1 MKSGSDEDNVIR
13 IDERRAQRELD
24 REIFE
29 RIFIDSPFPVQIIEP
44 GGMPRRHNDA
54 HAAFV
59 GAFGARVG
67 IGSFNVL
74 SDRRSER
81 SGHAKH
87 HRRAFQGEV
96 VDYEF
101 SAAIADGVEESWFE
115 RLLVPITAVD
125 GRVTA
130 VVSVIMDITERKR
143 LEDERIRLNEQL
155 LHAQKLESL
164 GVLAGGIAHDFNNLL
179 VAVLGNAS
187 LLANRLPPGSPL
199 LEYAQGIEVA
209 ARRAADVAHQ
219 MLAYSGKGRF
229 VTALV
234 DVTALLE
241 ETADLLRIGAARN
254 VTLVR
259 ELRHD
264 LPKFKAD
271 PTQVRQVVMNLLTNA
286 SEAFDGNSGHI
297 VLRTGVM
304 DVDHEFL
311 ASCMGGGE
319 ATPGRFVY
327 IEVTDYGV
335 GMTPEIVEKIF
346 DPFFTT
352 KFTGR
357 GLGLAAV
364 FGIVR
369 GHRGAIS
376 VESRL
381 GEGTTFRV
389 LFPAEASDGV
399 EASDV
404 RRTAESTPPSSRA
417 DRRQASGLALV
428 VDDERAVR
436 RIARRML
443 ETLGFSVVEVA
454 HGEGA
459 VEILEERHRE
469 FAVVLMNVS
478 IPHIGGR
485 GVLDALRERSI
496 AIPVILASGYEMGS
510 AELQGLGPDVTILP
524 MPFSYDELAGAL
536 AAARG

>member
-1 MKSGSDEDNVIR
+1 
-13 IDERRAQRELD
+13 
-24 REIFE
+24 
-29 RIFIDSPFPVQIIEP
+29 
-44 GGMPRRHNDA
+44 
-54 HAAFV
+54 
-59 GAFGARVG
+59 
-67 IGSFNVL
+67 
-74 SDRRSER
+74 
-81 SGHAKH
+81 
-87 HRRAFQGEV
+87 
-96 VDYEF
+96 
-101 SAAIADGVEESWFE
+101 
-115 RLLVPITAVD
+115 
-125 GRVTA
+125 
-130 VVSVIMDITERKR
+130 
-143 LEDERIRLNEQL
+143 
-155 LHAQKLESL
+155 
-164 GVLAGGIAHDFNNLL
+164 
-179 VAVLGNAS
+179 
-187 LLANRLPPGSPL
+187 
-199 LEYAQGIEVA
+199 
-209 ARRAADVAHQ
+209 
-219 MLAYSGKGRF
+219 
-229 VTALV
+229 
-234 DVTALLE
+234 
-241 ETADLLRIGAARN
+241 
-254 VTLVR
+254 
-259 ELRHD
+259 
-264 LPKFKAD
+264 
-271 PTQVRQVVMNLLTNA
+271 
-286 SEAFDGNSGHI
+286 
-297 VLRTGVM
+297 
-304 DVDHEFL
+304 
-311 ASCMGGGE
+311 
-319 ATPGRFVY
+319 
-327 IEVTDYGV
+327 
-335 GMTPEIVEKIF
+335 MTPEIVEKIF